1 MASGFLPT
9 KFGIILVRD
18 PIGEC
23 ELCGVPF
30 YSERDTVAHLGTIEH
45 REAAADMVKAEAE
58 RKQRLA
64 MIYEHED
71 PEIQAHMEKVGKRM
85 LAEGRWVVKPSEK
98 AGFS

>member
-18 PIGEC
+18 PIGTC

-30 YSERDTVAHLGTIEH
+30 YDHRDLVAHLGTIEH
-45 REAAADMVKAEAE
+45 REAADDMVRAEAE

-64 MIYEHED
+64 MIYEDDD
-71 PEIQAHMEKVGKRM
+71 PEITAHMQKVGERM
-85 LAEGRWVVKPSEK
+85 LAEGRWTVKPNEK

>member
-18 PIGEC
+18 PIGGC

-30 YSERDTVAHLGTIEH
+30 YDHRDTVAHLQTIEH
-45 REAAADMVKAEAE
+45 REAAEDMARYEAE
-58 RKQRLA
+58 RKARLA
-64 MIYEHED
+64 MIYEHPD
-71 PEIQAHMEKVGKRM
+71 PEVQAHMEKVGKRM
-85 LAEGRWVVKPSEK
+85 LEEGRWTVKPNER